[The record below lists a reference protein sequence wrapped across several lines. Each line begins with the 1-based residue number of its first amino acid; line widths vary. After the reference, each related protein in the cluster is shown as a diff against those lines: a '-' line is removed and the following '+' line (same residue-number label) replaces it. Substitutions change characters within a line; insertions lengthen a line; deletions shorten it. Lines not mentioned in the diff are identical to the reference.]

1 MGSSHHHHHHSS
13 GLVPRGSH
21 MASMTGGQQ
30 MGRGSMYYGNGLSC
44 NKSGCSVD
52 WGKAISIIGNNAAA
66 NLTTGGAAGWK
77 SVDKLAAA
85 LEHHHH
91 HH

>member
-1 MGSSHHHHHHSS
+1 MNYQ
-13 GLVPRGSH
+13 LEVIANLFLYQKIK
-21 MASMTGGQQ
+21 MECVIMKNIKKLDLQDMKDVVGGT
-30 MGRGSMYYGNGLSC
+30 YYGNGLSC

-77 SVDKLAAA
+77 S
-85 LEHHHH
+85 
-91 HH
+91 